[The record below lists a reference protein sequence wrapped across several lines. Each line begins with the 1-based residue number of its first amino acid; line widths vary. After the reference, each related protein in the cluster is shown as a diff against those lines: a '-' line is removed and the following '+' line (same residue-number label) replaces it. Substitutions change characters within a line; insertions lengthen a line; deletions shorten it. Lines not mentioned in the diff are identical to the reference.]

1 MKSLGIVLASLL
13 TIVLVIGSV
22 SCGGKQIGPA
32 PSPTPTP
39 TPAPVLFKDDFSNDS
54 SGWDTY
60 SDEGGA
66 AFYQDGW
73 LHVRNN
79 ASNEYADYSYSHQYF
94 TDFVLEVETKLVNG
108 TDENWHIVTARDD
121 GTENYYTFG
130 ISADGYYAVSKRVDG
145 LRTVFKE
152 PTLSIY
158 IKQGKGVINIVRV
171 ECVGSDLSLSVN
183 GHLLAN
189 VSDSTFTG
197 GDITLGASLPVGTS
211 VSESQFTE
219 VAFDNIIIIAP

>member
-1 MKSLGIVLASLL
+1 MRSLGIVLASLL

-22 SCGGKQIGPA
+22 SCGGKQTG
-32 PSPTPTP
+32 PSPVSTPTP
-39 TPAPVLFKDDFSNDS
+39 TPAPVLFEDDFSNDV

-79 ASNEYADYSYSHQYF
+79 ASNEYADYSYSNQYF
-94 TDFVLEVETKLVNG
+94 TDFVLVVETKLVDG
-108 TDENWHIVTARDD
+108 TDDNWHVITTRDD
-121 GTENYYTFG
+121 VMENYYTFC
-130 ISADGYYAVSKRVDG
+130 ISADGYYTMSKWVDG
-145 LRTVFKE
+145 LRTVLKE
-152 PTLSIY
+152 PTRSIY
-158 IKQGKGVINIVRV
+158 VKVGKGVINIVRV

-197 GDITLGASLPVGTS
+197 GDIALGASFPVGAS

-219 VAFDNIIIIAP
+219 VAFDNIIITAP

>member
-1 MKSLGIVLASLL
+1 MRRLGIVLASLL

-22 SCGGKQIGPA
+22 GYGGKQTGPV
-32 PSPTPTP
+32 PSPTLTP
-39 TPAPVLFKDDFSNDS
+39 TPAPVLFEDDFSNDA

-60 SDEGGA
+60 SDEYGA

-79 ASNEYADYSYSHQYF
+79 ASNEYADYSYAHQYF
-94 TDFVLEVETKLVNG
+94 TDFVLQVETKLVDG
-108 TDENWHIVTARDD
+108 SEDNWHFVTARHS
-121 GTENYYTFG
+121 GAGNYYNFG
-130 ISADGYYAVSKRVDG
+130 ISADGYYLVEKWVDG
-145 LRTVFKE
+145 LRTEFRE

-183 GHLLAN
+183 GHLLAD
-189 VSDSTFTG
+189 VSDATFTG
-197 GDITLGASLPVGTS
+197 GDIALSASLPVGTS

-219 VAFDNIIIIAP
+219 VAFDNIIITAP

>member
-1 MKSLGIVLASLL
+1 MRSLGIVLASLL
-13 TIVLVIGSV
+13 AIVLVLGSV
-22 SCGGKQIGPA
+22 SCGGKQTG
-32 PSPTPTP
+32 PSPVSTPTP
-39 TPAPVLFKDDFSNDS
+39 MPAPVLFEDDFSNDS

-60 SDEGGA
+60 SDEYGA

-79 ASNEYADYSYSHQYF
+79 ALNEGSDVSYAHQYF
-94 TDFVLEVETKLVNG
+94 TDFVLVVETKLVG
-108 TDENWHIVTARDD
+108 GSDENWHIVTARDS
-121 GTENYYTFG
+121 GAGNYYSFG
-130 ISADGYYAVSKRVDG
+130 ISADGYYIMSKWVDD
-145 LRTVFKE
+145 LRTEFRE

-197 GDITLGASLPVGTS
+197 GDIALGASLPVGTS

-219 VAFDNIIIIAP
+219 VAFDSIIITAP